1 MSVRALDRQTLT
13 LELNLL
19 WQDLLRKHDVS
30 ENDDFF
36 DLGGDSLAALR
47 MMSQVQATY
56 RVELEAPA
64 FFEEPNTRSL
74 AGLIHAAAA
83 RKVE

>member
-1 MSVRALDRQTLT
+1 MSVRALDRQSLT

-19 WQDLLRKHDVS
+19 WQGMLRKEVS
-30 ENDDFF
+30 ESDDFF

-47 MMSQVQATY
+47 MMSQVQTTY

-64 FFEEPNTRSL
+64 FFEEPNTRRL
-74 AGLIHAAAA
+74 AGLIQAAAVG
-83 RKVE
+83 KSE